1 MKTSTSYFSI
11 FTVLAA
17 ITFCPTTANAY
28 DGILNTEHFKNKLQ
42 TQVRFDDRSNRDHR
56 FQHRVRAFSE
66 FAIPDSDW
74 SIHAFATT
82 GNEFAG
88 SQNTIDS
95 DVSDHFHLRRLYA
108 RYQGSGKTKTE
119 IGVIPTFK
127 GRVSSSGLAK
137 DGWIKGARQVYA
149 FDSDTMFEVV
159 LGELNDEAPRSALDK
174 IRKLNYVELEMSSN
188 INDISSYEISLE
200 RMTEAN
206 FVRAEYRLFMPNLPT
221 YSFEVIS
228 RFGTSKTK
236 LVVGVD
242 DELILFKRP
251 FSYYAYYSYVSDDF
265 GARAELTED
274 FITTGHGL
282 SVEIETAISDSER
295 WEIFGRFDA
304 FDKNTRFILGI
315 AYSL

>member
-1 MKTSTSYFSI
+1 
-11 FTVLAA
+11 
-17 ITFCPTTANAY
+17 
-28 DGILNTEHFKNKLQ
+28 
-42 TQVRFDDRSNRDHR
+42 
-56 FQHRVRAFSE
+56 
-66 FAIPDSDW
+66 
-74 SIHAFATT
+74 
-82 GNEFAG
+82 
-88 SQNTIDS
+88 
-95 DVSDHFHLRRLYA
+95 
-108 RYQGSGKTKTE
+108 
-119 IGVIPTFK
+119 
-127 GRVSSSGLAK
+127 
-137 DGWIKGARQVYA
+137 
-149 FDSDTMFEVV
+149 MFEVV
-159 LGELNDEAPRSALDK
+159 LGELNDEAPRFALDK

-188 INDISSYEISLE
+188 INDISSYEVSLE

-236 LVVGVD
+236 VVVGVD